1 MIGTCQLQG
10 FRNPAEFTVV
20 LTGAITEDALLPL
33 VCRYLASI
41 PAQEQP
47 QPLQPRDITPL
58 PFSFP
63 QRPHEANVKCLSCP
77 ACLPSPAH
85 DL

>member
-1 MIGTCQLQG
+1 MEKRLVQA

-20 LTGAITEDALLPL
+20 LTGAITEEALLPL

-47 QPLQPRDITPL
+47 QPLQPRDIAAL

-63 QRPHEANVKCLSCP
+63 QRPIEADVKC
-77 ACLPSPAH
+77 ASPA
-85 DL
+85 LQS

>member
-1 MIGTCQLQG
+1 M
-10 FRNPAEFTVV
+10 
-20 LTGAITEDALLPL
+20 LTGAITEEALLPL

-47 QPLQPRDITPL
+47 QPLHPRDIAAL

-63 QRPHEANVKCLSCP
+63 QRPIEADVKSVSSSCSAARAP
-77 ACLPSPAH
+77 TFVSA
-85 DL
+85 